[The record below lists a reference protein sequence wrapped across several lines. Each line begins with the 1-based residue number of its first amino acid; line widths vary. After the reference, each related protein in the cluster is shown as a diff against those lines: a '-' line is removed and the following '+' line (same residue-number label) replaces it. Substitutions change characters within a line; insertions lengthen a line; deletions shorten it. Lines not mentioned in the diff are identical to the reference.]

1 MTSVMAERATT
12 APPAA
17 ADAAAGASYRSRSH
31 VPILVLAGSVAVVTM
46 GLAVVGSR
54 ILDLSL
60 RDPDGWL
67 GPSWVRMPVIVG
79 LGIIVDVL
87 PRLLWRLRLSGW
99 DLDTVPRAFRE
110 VLVTRW
116 HWRRLVP
123 IALAVGFFYLTYVG
137 YRNLKNFLP
146 FVETR
151 DDDKVLLAIDRTM
164 FFGTDPS
171 AVLHTLLGTGV
182 SAHVLSWVYIIFLTF
197 VPISL
202 VASLVWSK
210 KLSYGLWYA
219 TALCLNW
226 ALGTLSYYLIPADG
240 PFHTVPWRFWD
251 LPVTDATGLQASLL
265 RSRFF
270 ATYDPTSSSA
280 VSGIAAFAS
289 LHTSIVFTAAFTLQ
303 LLKVRRVCRWAMWGY
318 FGLVVLATVYFGW
331 HYVVDDVA
339 GVAIGFIA
347 VAAGAWA
354 SGNGHL
360 LRRSSST
367 PPARSLTTA

>member
-1 MTSVMAERATT
+1 MTSVMAGRAAT

-17 ADAAAGASYRSRSH
+17 AGESYRSRSS
-31 VPILVLAGSVAVVTM
+31 VPVLVLAGSVAVITM
-46 GLAVVGSR
+46 GLAVVGSQ
-54 ILDLSL
+54 ILDLPL

-67 GPSWVRMPVIVG
+67 GPSVVRMPVIVG
-79 LGIIVDVL
+79 LGMVVDVL
-87 PRLLWRLRLSGW
+87 PRLLWRLRRSGW
-99 DLDTVPRAFRE
+99 DLATVAPSFRE

-146 FVETR
+146 FIDTR
-151 DDDKVLLAIDRTM
+151 DDDTVLLAIDRAM

-171 AVLHTLLGTGV
+171 AVLHAVLGTGV
-182 SAHVLSWVYIIFLTF
+182 SAHVLSWSYIVFLFF
-197 VPISL
+197 VPVSL
-202 VASLVWSK
+202 VAGLVWSK

-219 TALCLNW
+219 AALCLNW
-226 ALGTLSYYLIPADG
+226 ALGTLSYYLVPADG
-240 PFHTVPWRFWD
+240 PFNTVPWRFWE
-251 LPVTDATGLQASLL
+251 LPVTDADGLQFSLWYNRL
-265 RSRFF
+265 TVLADPS
-270 ATYDPTSSSA
+270 ATA
-280 VSGIAAFAS
+280 KVSGIAAFAS
-289 LHTSIVFTAAFTLQ
+289 LHTSIIFTAALTLQ
-303 LLKVRRVCRWAMWGY
+303 LLKVARVYRWAMWGY

-331 HYVVDDVA
+331 HYVIDDVA

-360 LRRSSST
+360 LKRSSST
-367 PPARSLTTA
+367 RSAKSLTTP